1 MITFVDQE
9 HFHDPDTGTVG
20 DCWRACI
27 ASIIGCPIAEVP
39 HFVQNH
45 GDEWFEATNAW
56 LAAQCGETVLYA
68 PGEPWAPN
76 ELSTITRRPYII
88 LNGGSPRGEFAHCVV
103 ADAATGDIVHDPHPS
118 RDGITSVTGAFALVP
133 TAQSGSGAA

>member
-1 MITFVDQE
+1 MSELDIIA
-9 HFHDPDTGTVG
+9 DTAADYFTGSTAV
-20 DCWRACI
+20 REVF
-27 ASIIGCPIAEVP
+27 AEKVI
-39 HFVQNH
+39 
-45 GDEWFEATNAW
+45 EWFEATNAW

-118 RDGITSVTGAFALVP
+118 RDGITSITGAFALVP
-133 TAQSGSGAA
+133 TDQSGSGAA